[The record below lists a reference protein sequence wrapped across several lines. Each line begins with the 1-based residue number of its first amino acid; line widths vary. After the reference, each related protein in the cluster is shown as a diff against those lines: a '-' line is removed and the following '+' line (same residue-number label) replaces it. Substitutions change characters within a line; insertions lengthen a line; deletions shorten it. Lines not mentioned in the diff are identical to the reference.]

1 MPRCLTRTF
10 LCTEAV
16 LCAAFLTL
24 DVWDLPEPGVWLKYI
39 AVLLCLLFSLLCA
52 RRGGDVLI
60 FLALTLT
67 AAADLFL
74 LVEDRGYAFG
84 VLLFLG
90 VQFLCL
96 IRLRLAGTPPC
107 LLLRTVLPLLLGML
121 LFALDL
127 AAPLSLLAALYFSQL
142 LINVILA
149 RARPGLFPLGLT
161 LLLCCDLCVG
171 LVNTP
176 LFPALNGLAQLG
188 MWLFYLPSQV
198 LMALCALPKKEGI

>member
-1 MPRCLTRTF
+1 MPRYAIPLF
-10 LCTEAV
+10 LCAEAV
-16 LCAAFLTL
+16 LYSAFLTL
-24 DVWDLPEPGVWLKYI
+24 DVLDVSEPGVWLKYI

-52 RRGGDVLI
+52 RRGGDVLV
-60 FLALTLT
+60 FLALALT

-74 LVEDRGYAFG
+74 LVADRGYAFG

-90 VQFLCL
+90 VQSLYR
-96 IRLRLAGTPPC
+96 IRLRLAGAPPC